1 MMKKIIALFTL
12 VIASLSWTVMASE
25 VDKTKPYE
33 MMEFVSENTF
43 ARLKAEQNNIQQQP
57 DLLKTV
63 VREELMPYVNVKYAA
78 YKLLGTHLKKTTP
91 EEREEFVRAFNQYL
105 IASYAQ
111 VLTQYTDQNVLFEP
125 EKSIP
130 ADKRIISIR
139 VEIVDS
145 ARPSI
150 KIDFKLRK
158 NKKTLEWQ
166 AFDMVA
172 EGVSLLSTKQSEWNS
187 KIRTEGIEAVSKELH
202 RLALNP
208 IRLEGAK

>member
-1 MMKKIIALFTL
+1 MKKIIALFTL
-12 VIASLSWTVMASE
+12 VIASFSWMASAAE

-43 ARLKAEQNNIQQQP
+43 ARLKAEQENIQQQP
-57 DLLKTV
+57 EILKTV

-125 EKSIP
+125 EKTIP

-158 NKKTLEWQ
+158 NKKTSEWQ

-187 KIRTEGIEAVSKELH
+187 KIRKEGIDAVSKELH

-208 IRLEGAK
+208 IRLEGDK